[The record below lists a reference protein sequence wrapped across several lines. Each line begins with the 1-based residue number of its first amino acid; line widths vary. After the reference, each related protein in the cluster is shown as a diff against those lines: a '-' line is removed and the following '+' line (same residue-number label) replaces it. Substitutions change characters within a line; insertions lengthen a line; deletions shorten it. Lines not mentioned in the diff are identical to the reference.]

1 MCYDV
6 TINEALRRR
15 EENTMILA
23 DKIIDLRKKNGWSQ
37 EELAEKLGVSRQSIS
52 KWESAQSV
60 PDMNRILAMSRLFG
74 VSTDYL
80 LKDELEPEDASPV
93 GDAPTQARGADDLPL
108 RQVSMEDANA
118 YLAAKDTEAKL
129 VAQGVMLCILSPVL
143 LLVLIGLQEFYGFL
157 SEIQATGIGLA
168 VLIGMVAW
176 AVALFVRAHTI
187 AAPFEV
193 YETEGIDTA
202 YGVGGLVRE
211 RKAQYT
217 PTHTRRLALGIMLC
231 VLSPLPLFLMM
242 AVGKDDPRMTSAVGA
257 LLVLVGIGVWLIVR
271 TSILNSAMNV
281 LLEEGDFTRA
291 QKLDNRRDEP
301 ISGIF
306 WAVVLV
312 LYLTPSFLF
321 GAWDKTW
328 IIWPIAGVTWGVI
341 AAILHTTRQK

>member
-23 DKIIDLRKKNGWSQ
+23 DKIIYLRKKNGWSQ

-187 AAPFEV
+187 ASPYEA

-202 YGVGGLVRE
+202 YGVDGLVRE
-211 RKAQYT
+211 RKTQYT

>member
-211 RKAQYT
+211 RKAQYA
-217 PTHTRRLALGIMLC
+217 PVHTRRLAIGIMLC

-301 ISGIF
+301 IAGIF
-306 WAVVLV
+306 WAVIVV
-312 LYLTPSFLF
+312 LYLAPSFLTN
-321 GAWDKTW
+321 AWDKTW